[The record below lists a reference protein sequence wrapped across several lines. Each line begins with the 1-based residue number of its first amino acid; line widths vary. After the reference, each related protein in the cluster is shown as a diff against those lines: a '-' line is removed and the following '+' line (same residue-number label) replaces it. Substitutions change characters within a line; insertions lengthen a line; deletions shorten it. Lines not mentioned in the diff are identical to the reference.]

1 MSPLPTLSATH
12 VARALV
18 GCGVTAGD
26 VVFLHIDDTVAGLLP
41 PMPAAERFEL
51 LISAALD
58 VIGPKGTLVMPTYT
72 YSFARGE
79 VFDRAL
85 SSSTLG
91 AVSEYFRRRPGVRRS
106 AHPMYSVAACG
117 RYAAAFADADV
128 KDCFGPDSAFGVL
141 HWLDGKVVCA
151 GRGLHRLAFSQYI
164 EQSNGVDYR
173 SFRRFRGVV
182 AAPDGTLRPSKVRC
196 YVRDPK
202 RTGEG
207 DCSRLFAWVRD
218 MGLLRTAPLGSAGLR
233 AIDADDLYSAGLA
246 MLTGTHP
253 HRTTTDENAKAS
265 A

>member
-18 GCGVTAGD
+18 GCGVTTGD
-26 VVFLHIDDTVAGLLP
+26 VVFLHIDDTMAGLLP

-51 LISAALD
+51 LIGAALD
-58 VIGPKGTLVMPTYT
+58 VIGSKGTLVMPTYT

-106 AHPMYSVAACG
+106 AHPMFSVAACG
-117 RYAAAFADADV
+117 RYAAAFAEADV

-182 AAPDGTLRPSKVRC
+182 AAADGTLRPSKVRC

-202 RTGEG
+202 RTSEG

-218 MGLLRTAPLGSAGLR
+218 MGLLRSAPLGSAGVR
-233 AIDADDLYSAGLA
+233 AIDAEDLFNAGLA
-246 MLTGTHP
+246 MLTGTP
-253 HRTTTDENAKAS
+253 PQRRAIDTVTVAS
-265 A
+265 V